1 MKARAAEVGTST
13 AVGWRAAAVRNIA
26 DKLKPGVSRSTHF
39 FAAPL
44 IWTAVGIMLM
54 ERGLGWMGLHVT
66 LRLLLIALLVGT
78 AKSLTVLDKTAKK
91 TLRRIMG
98 FNDRTC
104 IGAVYPWKTWLL
116 VLAMM
121 GFGILLRVLFPPGPL
136 LGSVYF
142 AIGWALLLSSR
153 HGWAQWLN
161 WLRRS

>member
-1 MKARAAEVGTST
+1 MS
-13 AVGWRAAAVRNIA
+13 A
-26 DKLKPGVSRSTHF
+26 DILRRLKPGVSRSVHL

-78 AKSLTVLDKTAKK
+78 AKSLTVLDRAAKK
-91 TLRRIMG
+91 GLWRIMG
-98 FNDRTC
+98 FSDRTC

-116 VLAMM
+116 VVLMM
-121 GFGILLRVLFPPGPL
+121 AFGIALRRLAHPGVF
-136 LGSVYF
+136 LGAIYF

-153 HGWAQWLN
+153 HGWAQWLQ
-161 WLRRS
+161 WLRRR

>member
-1 MKARAAEVGTST
+1 VP
-13 AVGWRAAAVRNIA
+13 NIS
-26 DKLKPGVSRSTHF
+26 DKLKPGASRAAHL

-78 AKSLTVLDKTAKK
+78 AKSLTVLDRSAKK
-91 TLRRIMG
+91 TLNRIMG
-98 FNDRTC
+98 FGDRTC

-116 VLAMM
+116 VLVMM
-121 GFGILLRVLFPPGPL
+121 ACGIALRTLIEPNAF
-136 LGSVYF
+136 LGAVYF

-153 HGWAQWLN
+153 HGWAQWLR

>member
-1 MKARAAEVGTST
+1 MPPCKI
-13 AVGWRAAAVRNIA
+13 NIS
-26 DKLKPGVSRSTHF
+26 KKMKPGVSKAVHF

-54 ERGLGWMGLHVT
+54 ERGLGWMGLHIT

-91 TLRRIMG
+91 TLSRIMG
-98 FNDRTC
+98 FGDNTC

-116 VLAMM
+116 VFLMM
-121 GFGILLRVLFPPGPL
+121 AFGIALRILTEPGLF
-136 LGSVYF
+136 LGAIYF

-153 HGWAQWLN
+153 HGWAQWLH
-161 WLRRS
+161 WLRR

>member
-1 MKARAAEVGTST
+1 MP
-13 AVGWRAAAVRNIA
+13 NITE
-26 DKLKPGVSRSTHF
+26 KLKPGVSRSIHF

-44 IWTAVGIMLM
+44 IWTGVGIMLM

-66 LRLLLIALLVGT
+66 LRLLLIALLIGT

-91 TLRRIMG
+91 TLHRIMG
-98 FNDRTC
+98 FSDNTC

-116 VLAMM
+116 VLLMM
-121 GFGILLRVLFPPGPL
+121 GCGILLRILFKPNPL
-136 LGSVYF
+136 LGAVYF

-161 WLRRS
+161 WLRCR